1 MGSEELEPQK
11 PPPGTPPKRTRVV
24 IRIARR
30 AVIVGLF
37 LLSAILGVL
46 GGVLFAYGTDLPEIS
61 RLDDYQPNTITRL
74 LARDGKVVAQFATE
88 RRVVIRYEDIAP
100 VLREAIISTED
111 ADFEEHFGV
120 SVTRILVTAIKDIVY
135 RQNAGAST
143 ITQQLARDLFLRDYL
158 RGGVYARSGLEGLE
172 RKIKEALVAIE
183 LEKRYTKREIFT
195 FYANQINL
203 GHGAYGVEAAS
214 RMYFNKSAKDLNLEE
229 AATLAATIQTPARL
243 SPFVDPERNRNRRN
257 YVLRRMAEEGYITD
271 AVAGEAQKQP
281 TILRGQPQPDQS
293 IAPYFAEEIRKKLE
307 AQFGASALYE
317 AGLTVQTTLDANLQL
332 AMNRALDRGLRRLD
346 KRHSLYRGPIRNLL
360 ANGKSIDTFTS
371 DTWSKPIRSGD
382 IVSAVVT
389 AVPTSGSAP
398 VRVRIGDREADLLPK
413 GFTWARK
420 PASQLFK
427 TGDLIE
433 VEVRTVDN
441 AGAFKDLQLEQAP
454 IVEGAALAIDNRTG
468 QIRAMTGGFS
478 FARSKFNRATQAQR
492 QVGSLFKP
500 ILYTAAVDHGYT
512 ATTMFVDEKISYPAG
527 PNQPNYEPHNYDG
540 KYEGSITL
548 RRALE
553 DSRNI
558 PAVKTIADL
567 GPAEVV
573 PYARRFGLRG
583 NYQPYLSLALG
594 AGEATLLEMTS
605 AYTVFPNQGVRMEPF
620 AVTTITDRDGN
631 VREENRPQPHEAIRA
646 DTAFIMTNLMRGVV
660 QEGTAA
666 AAASLMW
673 PLAGKTG
680 TMDDFTDAW
689 FIGFDPNITIGVWVG
704 YDEKKP
710 LGRGETGAQAA
721 LPIWMDIMRAYLD
734 KDVDRESPPDFD
746 APGNIVFVTLANGK
760 LEAFINGTQPEDL
773 PIAGAAG
780 AAPAAA
786 PVAGPVT
793 PPTPTPAS
801 APPAHPTGAA
811 PATATPARP
820 PVPH

>member
-1 MGSEELEPQK
+1 MTSQHDTPDK
-11 PPPGTPPKRTRVV
+11 PPEAPTRTRVV
-24 IRIARR
+24 VRIARR

-37 LLSAILGVL
+37 LLAAILGGL

-74 LARDGKVVAQFATE
+74 LARDGRVVAQFATE

-100 VLREAIISTED
+100 VLRQAIISTED

-143 ITQQLARDLFLRDYL
+143 ITQQLARDLFLRDYM

-214 RMYFNKSAKDLNLEE
+214 RMYFNKSAKDVNLDE

-257 YVLRRMAEEGYITD
+257 YVLRRMAEEGYISD
-271 AVAGEAQKQP
+271 AVSRDAQKRP
-281 TILRGQPQPDQS
+281 TVLKGQPQPDQS

-307 AQFGASALYE
+307 AQYGATALYE
-317 AGLTVQTTLDANLQL
+317 AGLTVQTTLDATLQ
-332 AMNRALDRGLRRLD
+332 AAVNRALDRGLRRLD
-346 KRHSLYRGPIRNLL
+346 KRHSLYRGPIRNVL
-360 ANGKSIDTFTS
+360 ANGRSIDSFTS
-371 DTWSKPIRSGD
+371 DTWTKPIRPGD
-382 IVSAVVT
+382 IVPAVVT
-389 AVPTSGSAP
+389 AVPASASAP
-398 VRVRIGDREADLLPK
+398 VRVRMAGRDAEILPK
-413 GFTWARK
+413 GFAWGVSAKK
-420 PASQLFK
+420 PIGMLLK

-433 VEVRTVDN
+433 VEVRTIDAN
-441 AGAFKDLQLEQAP
+441 GAFKDLVLEQPP
-454 IVEGAALAIDNRTG
+454 IIEGAALAIDNRTG
-468 QIRAMTGGFS
+468 QIRAMAGGFS

-500 ILYTAAVDHGYT
+500 ILYTAAIDRGYT
-512 ATTMFVDEKISYPAG
+512 ATSMFLDEKVSFAAG
-527 PNQPNYEPHNYDG
+527 PNQPPYEPQNYDK
-540 KYEGSITL
+540 KYEGLITL

-553 DSRNI
+553 DSRNV
-558 PAVKTIADL
+558 PAVKAMAEI
-567 GPAEVV
+567 GPAEVI

-583 NYQPYLSLALG
+583 KYEPYLSLALG
-594 AGEATLLEMTS
+594 AGESTLLDMTS
-605 AYTVFPNQGVRMEPF
+605 AYSVFPNQGVRMDPF

-646 DTAFIMTNLMRGVV
+646 DTAFIMTNLLRGVV

-680 TMDDFTDAW
+680 TMDDYTDAW
-689 FIGFDPNITIGVWVG
+689 FIGFDPNITVGVWVG

-721 LPIWMDIMRAYLD
+721 LPIWMDIMKAYLD
-734 KDVDRESPPDFD
+734 KNADRKMPPDFD
-746 APGNIVFVTLANGK
+746 APGNIVFVTLDNGK
-760 LEAFINGTQPEDL
+760 VEAYINGTQPQEA
-773 PIAGAAG
+773 PVVPTAVTSP
-780 AAPAAA
+780 APAPANPSA
-786 PVAGPVT
+786 T
-793 PPTPTPAS
+793 P
-801 APPAHPTGAA
+801 A
-811 PATATPARP
+811 PATAARP
-820 PVPH
+820 AAVSTH

>member
-1 MGSEELEPQK
+1 MDSELEPPE
-11 PPPGTPPKRTRVV
+11 PPLNTAPKRARVV

-30 AVIVGLF
+30 AIIVGLF
-37 LLSAILGVL
+37 LLAAILGGL

-100 VLREAIISTED
+100 VLRQAIISTED

-143 ITQQLARDLFLRDYL
+143 ITQQLARDLFLRDYM

-214 RMYFNKSAKDLNLEE
+214 RMYFNKSAKNLNLEE
-229 AATLAATIQTPARL
+229 AAALAATIQTPARL

-360 ANGKSIDTFTS
+360 ATGKTIDGFTS
-371 DTWSKPIRSGD
+371 DTWAKPIRSGD
-382 IVSAVVT
+382 IVTAVVT
-389 AVPTSGSAP
+389 AVPPSGAAP
-398 VRVRIGDREADLLPK
+398 VRLRIAGRDAELSPK

-433 VEVRTVDN
+433 VEVRTVDDN
-441 AGAFKDLQLEQAP
+441 GAFKDVQLEQAP
-454 IVEGAALAIDNRTG
+454 IIEGAALAIDNRTG

-512 ATTMFVDEKISYPAG
+512 ATTMFVDEKVSYVAG
-527 PNQPNYEPHNYDG
+527 PNQPPYEPHNYDG
-540 KYEGSITL
+540 KFEGPITL

-558 PAVKTIADL
+558 PAVQTIADL
-567 GPAEVV
+567 GPAEVI

-594 AGEATLLEMTS
+594 AGEATLMEMTS
-605 AYTVFPNQGVRMEPF
+605 AYSVFPNQGVRMDPF
-620 AVTTITDRDGN
+620 SVTTITDRDGN

-646 DTAFIMTNLMRGVV
+646 DTAFILTNLLRGVV

-666 AAASLMW
+666 AAAALMW

-689 FIGFDPNITIGVWVG
+689 FIGFDPNLTVGVWVG

-710 LGRGETGAQAA
+710 IGRGETGAQAA
-721 LPIWMDIMRAYLD
+721 LPIWMDIMRAYVD
-734 KDVDRESPPDFD
+734 KDADRKNPPDFD
-746 APGNIVFVTLANGK
+746 APGNIVFVTLGNGK
-760 LEAFINGTQPEDL
+760 VEAYINGTQPQEQ
-773 PIAGAAG
+773 
-780 AAPAAA
+780 
-786 PVAGPVT
+786 PVT
-793 PPTPTPAS
+793 PPGSAPGTAPGTAPNPAAITPPAPSAGSTPRPTGS
-801 APPAHPTGAA
+801 APPA
-811 PATATPARP
+811 ATPARP
-820 PVPH
+820 PAH